1 MDAPR
6 RKKWP
11 LVVGIVAG
19 VLVIAVVI
27 ASFVLDSVLTNK
39 AHEQAARYSQQLG
52 RPITIGSVSTRILTG
67 LGATVK
73 DVSIGPAAGE
83 GLPLAQVKSADVRVG
98 LLRAIFSAG
107 KDVVVRSAEVD
118 GLNVNVIR
126 FDDGTTNLERLQ
138 NKLAQTT
145 PKKEEKAPAEQKQS
159 DLSNLRVDHA
169 ALRDAR
175 IALVD
180 KTGRAQRELAIQ
192 HLDVKVDDLRAGKA
206 LDVVV
211 TAAVLADQKNLDLGP
226 AGIPGQ
232 GRASA
237 LNTQSPKIEGLE
249 IRSHDL
255 DPARLAA
262 YYPPLSKQLG
272 GQIAGPIGILVQAAG
287 TQAAQALEMRVDFTP
302 VKIDLPRTMR
312 KAAGASM
319 ALVAHL
325 KGAGK
330 DKLAFDANLDLSGA
344 DLRPG
349 QSLNKAPGQKLA
361 LSAKGTRAS
370 SGTTADP
377 QQRIDLETV
386 ALQVLDDRI
395 DARGFLETKGAA
407 DAATK
412 RFDLQVNSERLD

>member
-39 AHEQAARYSQQLG
+39 AHEQAAQYSQQLG

-169 ALRDAR
+169 ALREGKRLGVGLRLQDAALAAR
-175 IALVD
+175 LVFRRDRPRARAFRGAARAAHAAVKPIAH
-180 KTGRAQRELAIQ
+180 G
-192 HLDVKVDDLRAGKA
+192 DLRERRC
-206 LDVVV
+206 
-211 TAAVLADQKNLDLGP
+211 P
-226 AGIPGQ
+226 
-232 GRASA
+232 R
-237 LNTQSPKIEGLE
+237 
-249 IRSHDL
+249 
-255 DPARLAA
+255 RLR
-262 YYPPLSKQLG
+262 LLG
-272 GQIAGPIGILVQAAG
+272 GISRCTWQRTLRCPVPGARARSGSPPRAG
-287 TQAAQALEMRVDFTP
+287 T
-302 VKIDLPRTMR
+302 
-312 KAAGASM
+312 
-319 ALVAHL
+319 
-325 KGAGK
+325 
-330 DKLAFDANLDLSGA
+330 
-344 DLRPG
+344 RPG
-349 QSLNKAPGQKLA
+349 WGW
-361 LSAKGTRAS
+361 G
-370 SGTTADP
+370 SGR
-377 QQRIDLETV
+377 RI
-386 ALQVLDDRI
+386 
-395 DARGFLETKGAA
+395 
-407 DAATK
+407 
-412 RFDLQVNSERLD
+412 S